1 MWQALHGAHAPTLQ
15 ELKATERLPSPQGV
29 AMEII
34 RLTRGDNFTNAQ
46 LAHIIQSDPALCG
59 RLIRAANCAALS
71 GRRPVASVSDAILV
85 LGIPAVRQ
93 LVLGFSLISRYQQG
107 ACEGFDYQAYWS
119 RALLLA
125 IAAQHLCQHIK
136 VAAAEEVFACGLL
149 AHIGRLALATAYGER
164 YAQVLKQAGDLEGQ
178 PLAEVEHQA
187 LSLDHLTLG
196 SAMLADWGI
205 PGLFVSALRAR
216 FEPDTAGFAE
226 GSRSLALARAF
237 HLSERMASLCLADEA
252 EQQLQLPAILFEAA
266 RLAIDSE
273 EFERIRTTVLSEWRE
288 WAQILD
294 VPLIDVRVASVGTS
308 SAPAPAAGTPAIA
321 SQQLSPAMRLRILDL
336 GLHEP
341 AIEALRE
348 QILGD
353 GHSLVSVA
361 DMAHAMAGLV
371 EFKPHLL
378 LLALDLPD
386 GDGLALLKAIRS
398 TESGAHIYIIAVARG
413 AQTERLLQALNAGA
427 DDCLSLPLTA
437 PLLLAR
443 LRAAQRMLRTQ
454 IALSR
459 NLDEMRHF
467 AKDLALNNRRLKQQ
481 LLTDELSGL
490 PNRRY
495 CRERLEQA
503 WTGVQRR
510 GGGLAVLLVDIDGFK
525 RVNDDSGHAVGDEV
539 LCRAAMLLRGRAR
552 LQDVVCRTGGAEF
565 SIICL
570 DTSAVEALR
579 CADRLRQIIEEQS
592 ADEDGRLPA
601 ITVSIGVAAAQTQMN
616 DAEEL
621 LRRAGRALYQA
632 KTLGRN
638 RVCLWSVKGARA
650 TSE

>member
-1 MWQALHGAHAPTLQ
+1 MWQAIHGAHAPTLQ

-34 RLTRGDNFTNAQ
+34 RLTRSDNFTNAQ

-71 GRRPVASVSDAILV
+71 GRRPVAAVNDAIVV

-93 LVLGFSLISRYQQG
+93 LVLGFSLISRYQRG
-107 ACEGFDYQAYWS
+107 ACEGFDYQGYWS

-125 IAAQHLCQHIK
+125 IAAQHLCRQIK

-164 YAQVLKQAGDLEGQ
+164 YAQVLKRAGDLEGQ
-178 PLAEVEHQA
+178 ALAAVEHQGLA
-187 LSLDHLTLG
+187 LDHLTLG
-196 SAMLADWGI
+196 SAMLADWGF

-216 FEPDTAGFAE
+216 YEPDAAGFAE

-237 HLSERMASLCLADEA
+237 HLSERITSLCLVDAA
-252 EQQLQLPAILFEAA
+252 EQQLQLPATLFEAA

-273 EFERIRTTVLSEWRE
+273 ELERIRTAVLGEWRE

-294 VPLIDVRVASVGTS
+294 VPLIEVRSAGTS
-308 SAPAPAAGTPAIA
+308 RALRQAAQPPPTMQH
-321 SQQLSPAMRLRILDL
+321 SLSPGMRLRILDL

-341 AIEALRE
+341 AIEALRA
-348 QILGD
+348 QILAD
-353 GHSLVSVA
+353 GHSVVSVA
-361 DMAHAMAGLV
+361 DMAHAMAGVV

-386 GDGLALLKAIRS
+386 GDGLDLLKAIRCAD
-398 TESGAHIYIIAVARG
+398 SGAHIYIVAVARG

-427 DDCLSLPLTA
+427 DDCLSLPLTT

-454 IALSR
+454 LALSR

-503 WTGVQRR
+503 WTGAQRR
-510 GGGLAVLLVDIDGFK
+510 GGELAVLLVDIDDFK
-525 RVNDDSGHAVGDEV
+525 RVNDEFGYAIGDEV

-565 SIICL
+565 SVVCL
-570 DTSAVEALR
+570 DTPAVEALR
-579 CADRLRQIIEEQS
+579 CADRLRQAIEQQS
-592 ADEDGRLPA
+592 ADQDGRLPA
-601 ITVSIGVAAAQTQMN
+601 ITVSVGVAVMQMEIKE
-616 DAEEL
+616 AEEL

-632 KTLGRN
+632 KMFGRN
-638 RVCLWSVKGARA
+638 RVCLWSVNGARA